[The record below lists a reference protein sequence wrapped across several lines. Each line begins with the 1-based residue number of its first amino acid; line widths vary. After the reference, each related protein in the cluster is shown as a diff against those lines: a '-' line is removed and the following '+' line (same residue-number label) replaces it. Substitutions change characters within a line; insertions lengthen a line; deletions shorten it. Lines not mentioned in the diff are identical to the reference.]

1 MKKEKVNLEKHSR
14 RAAEKFR
21 SKRRKTER
29 AHKCR
34 QPEVLAQQAR
44 RAAKKSFR
52 NAWTKQ
58 KKKNEDLLRK
68 MERGTH
74 TRESPVWC
82 VVSA

>member
-58 KKKNEDLLRK
+58 KKKTKTYCARW
-68 MERGTH
+68 RGGLIH
-74 TRESPVWC
+74 EKALSGAW
-82 VVSA
+82 